1 MPLVPLDVSL
11 VGRVLNQDLFSRSGL
26 LLLSKGT
33 VLSSSEIFKL
43 LRQKI
48 MYVEVENKVEAA
60 SPEDDT
66 TQVLSK
72 HLQNFYIEKEVSAAY
87 VNVLENARQ
96 LFDVIR
102 EDYIPPL
109 EQFSTPFLPLIDQIL
124 NHSGIFR
131 ALYVLEGSEGYTYR
145 HSLNVGILSA
155 LIAKLLKLSKDEV
168 ILIGQA
174 GLLHDAGKMLV
185 PKNILMKPGKLTEE
199 EFEQMKLHTV
209 HGYNLLSKME
219 GGREIFAD
227 VALSHHERLDGAGYP
242 EQRIQKGISYYTQI
256 VMVADVFDAICSD
269 RVYKRRTSPFE
280 AAKLLWNEACLGK
293 INAEI
298 VTRFIHFIATLYT
311 GSRAVLNS
319 GDEVEV
325 VLIYQDEPM
334 RPLVR
339 RSDEYLDL
347 RHHRGLA
354 IERMIG

>member
-1 MPLVPLDVSL
+1 MALVPLDVSL
-11 VGRVLNQDLFSRSGL
+11 VGRVLNQDIFSRSGL
-26 LLLSKGT
+26 LLLSRGT
-33 VLSSSEIFKL
+33 VLSSSEIFKM

-48 MYVEVENKVEAA
+48 MYVDVEDEKETSTQQDDPNKE
-60 SPEDDT
+60 
-66 TQVLSK
+66 LSK

-87 VNVLENARQ
+87 VTVLDNARQ
-96 LFDVIR
+96 LFDEIR
-102 EDYIPPL
+102 EDYIPPIN
-109 EQFSTPFLPLIDQIL
+109 QFSGPFLPLVDQIL
-124 NHSGIFR
+124 NQSGIFR
-131 ALYVLEGSEGYTYR
+131 AIYVLDGSEGYTYR
-145 HSLNVGILSA
+145 HSINVGILSS
-155 LIAKLLKLSKDEV
+155 LIAKLLRLSKEEI

-174 GLLHDAGKMLV
+174 GLLHDVGKMLV
-185 PKNILMKPGKLTEE
+185 PKEILMKPGKLTEE

-219 GGREIFAD
+219 GGSEIFAEI
-227 VALSHHERLDGAGYP
+227 ALSHHERLDGSGYP
-242 EQRIQKGISYYTQI
+242 EKQVQKGLSYYTQI

-280 AAKLLWNEACLGK
+280 AANLLWNEACLGK

-298 VTRFIHFIATLYT
+298 ATRFIHFIATLYT

-339 RSDEYLDL
+339 RHDEYLDL